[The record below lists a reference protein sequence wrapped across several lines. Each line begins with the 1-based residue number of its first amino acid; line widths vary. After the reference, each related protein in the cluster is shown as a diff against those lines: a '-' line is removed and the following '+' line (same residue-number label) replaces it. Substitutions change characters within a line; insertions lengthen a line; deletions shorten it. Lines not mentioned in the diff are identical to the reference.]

1 MDMITKNRG
10 RHFMTMV
17 WNEEEQHHVLL
28 LTVADDKQDAEKR
41 LKEQGFKAPED
52 FNFLRFDEIAGKDLV
67 IETHDL
73 QTKPFQFQKMAD
85 PSDKN

>member
-1 MDMITKNRG
+1 MDNPIK

-17 WNEEEQHHVLL
+17 WNEKEQNHVLL
-28 LTVADDKQDAEKR
+28 LTVAKDKQDAEKR
-41 LKEQGFKAPED
+41 LLEQGFKAPED

-73 QTKPFQFQKMAD
+73 QTQHMEFQKMAD
-85 PSDKN
+85 PEEKN

>member
-1 MDMITKNRG
+1 MDNPIK

-17 WNEEEQHHVLL
+17 WIEEEQHHLLL
-28 LTVADDKQDAEKR
+28 LTVAKDKQDAEKR
-41 LKEQGFKAPED
+41 LLEQGFKAPED

-73 QTKPFQFQKMAD
+73 QTQHMEFQKMAD
-85 PSDKN
+85 PEEKN

>member
-1 MDMITKNRG
+1 MSK

-17 WNEEEQHHVLL
+17 WNEEEQNHLLL
-28 LTVADDKQDAEKR
+28 LTVAEDKQDAEKR

-73 QTKPFQFQKMAD
+73 QTKHMQFQRMAD

>member
-1 MDMITKNRG
+1 MVNPNK

-17 WNEEEQHHVLL
+17 WNEDEQCHVLL
-28 LTVADDKQDAEKR
+28 LTVAKDKQDAEKR
-41 LKEQGFKAPED
+41 LLEQGFKAPED

-73 QTKPFQFQKMAD
+73 QTQHMQFDKL
-85 PSDKN
+85 PSPEDKN

>member
-1 MDMITKNRG
+1 MVKKDK

-17 WNEEEQHHVLL
+17 WIEEEQHHLLL
-28 LTVADDKQDAEKR
+28 LTVAKDKQDAEKR
-41 LKEQGFKAPED
+41 LTEQGFKPAEN

-73 QTKPFQFQKMAD
+73 QAKGMQFERMAD

>member
-1 MDMITKNRG
+1 MDNPIK

-17 WNEEEQHHVLL
+17 WNEEEQNHTLL
-28 LTVADDKQDAEKR
+28 LTVAKDKQDAEDR
-41 LKEQGFKAPED
+41 LKEQGFKPAED
-52 FNFLRFDEIAGKDLV
+52 FNFLRFHEIAGKDLV

-73 QTKPFQFQKMAD
+73 QTQHMEFQKMPD

>member
-1 MDMITKNRG
+1 MTTEIK

-28 LTVADDKQDAEKR
+28 LTVAKDKQDAEKR
-41 LKEQGFKAPED
+41 LLEQGFKAPED

-73 QTKPFQFQKMAD
+73 QTQGMQFQKMAD
-85 PSDKN
+85 LGDKN

>member
-1 MDMITKNRG
+1 
-10 RHFMTMV
+10 MTMV
-17 WNEEEQHHVLL
+17 WIEEEQHHLLL
-28 LTVADDKQDAEKR
+28 LTVAKDKQDAEKR
-41 LKEQGFKAPED
+41 LTEQGFKPVES

-73 QTKPFQFQKMAD
+73 QTQHMQFEKMAD

>member
-1 MDMITKNRG
+1 MNTSK

-28 LTVADDKQDAEKR
+28 LTVAKDKQDAEDR
-41 LKEQGFKAPED
+41 LKEQGFKKPED
-52 FNFLRFDEIAGKDLV
+52 FNFLRFHEIAGKDLV

-73 QTKPFQFQKMAD
+73 QTKNMEFQKLAD
-85 PSDKN
+85 PGDKN

>member
-1 MDMITKNRG
+1 MTTEIK

-17 WNEEEQHHVLL
+17 WNEKEQNHVLL
-28 LTVADDKQDAEKR
+28 LTVAKDKQDAEKR
-41 LKEQGFKAPED
+41 LLEQGFKAPED

-73 QTKPFQFQKMAD
+73 QTQHMEFQKMAD
-85 PSDKN
+85 PEEKN